1 MTNYVYVLLDD
12 RSPNMDSL
20 IRQLK
25 PYCADDIETHSSAG
39 VEIVSMILDIG
50 QFALA
55 LIQLPYLYDMFSKK
69 EIVVKFEGITMNDSV
84 DDLLGILKNNPT
96 LLERAKTALQNSRIE
111 IEGKGKAVDS
121 FLEQLRSL
129 IDKED
134 AE

>member
-12 RSPNMDSL
+12 RSPNMDLL

-55 LIQLPYLYDMFSKK
+55 LIQLPYLYDIQSLKAENGDVLERYPSFSKEWTEEK
-69 EIVVKFEGITMNDSV
+69 NDALSILASK
-84 DDLLGILKNNPT
+84 DNNDASDILASIARDLFF
-96 LLERAKTALQNSRIE
+96 R
-111 IEGKGKAVDS
+111 
-121 FLEQLRSL
+121 
-129 IDKED
+129 
-134 AE
+134 

>member
-12 RSPNMDSL
+12 RSPNMDLL

-96 LLERAKTALQNSRIE
+96 LLESAKTALQNSQIE
-111 IEGKGKAVDS
+111 VEGQGKAVDA
-121 FLEQLRSL
+121 FLKQLRSL
-129 IDKED
+129 IDKEN